1 MREESLPPWRTH
13 DWKVRTIE
21 SIAPGGGSRLA
32 FTCRSC
38 GRIFNQTTINSRTW
52 AVDAGGV
59 ALSGYGDESMAR
71 GKLPATSVRW
81 RRRRSQAFQE
91 RPYAPKLES
100 SSLFFERMARLKFN
114 LRSVALGALILL
126 VSAVSASAQT
136 LVAPPTS
143 PNDAMGSVKS
153 VIDQSIVV
161 FKDQQISAPDREQ
174 KLRGIAESHFDFKEM
189 AKSTIGYHWKTLTP
203 AQQSEFVPLFT
214 TFIEDAYL
222 SRIESYSV
230 EKVNQQ
236 IQSSMIQFVKE
247 TSNGPDYAEV
257 YSTVVLKDRKDPIAV
272 NYLMRN
278 NGGRVE
284 DLRHHD

>member
-1 MREESLPPWRTH
+1 
-13 DWKVRTIE
+13 
-21 SIAPGGGSRLA
+21 
-32 FTCRSC
+32 
-38 GRIFNQTTINSRTW
+38 
-52 AVDAGGV
+52 
-59 ALSGYGDESMAR
+59 
-71 GKLPATSVRW
+71 
-81 RRRRSQAFQE
+81 
-91 RPYAPKLES
+91 
-100 SSLFFERMARLKFN
+100 MARLKFN
-114 LRSVALGALILL
+114 LGSVALGALIIF
-126 VSAVSASAQT
+126 SFAVSASAQT

-214 TFIEDAYL
+214 TFIEDTYL

-236 IQSSMIQFVKE
+236 IQSSMIQFIKE
-247 TSNGPDYAEV
+247 TSNGPDYSEV

-278 NGGRVE
+278 DGGEWKIYDITIDAISVIANYRNQFNRVLNS
-284 DLRHHD
+284 DGYDKLVSIIRQKIQGLQQQATN